1 MKLAGSSIQEVL
13 PFTGIIR
20 PFGVAVDSTGNVYVT
35 DLSNQVL
42 KLPLR
47 SPVAATAANHTE
59 RLDSDV
65 EKRAD
70 T

>member
-13 PFTGIIR
+13 PFTDIIR

-42 KLPLR
+42 KLPLQ
-47 SPVAATAANHTE
+47 
-59 RLDSDV
+59 
-65 EKRAD
+65 
-70 T
+70 